1 MTDTNSARST
11 ASASSGKLRVAVIGC
26 GAIGQRRHIPE
37 AFSNPRVQLVA
48 LCDLKPGRAQEVG
61 AKYGTP
67 TAYTDHREMIAREKP
82 DIVVVGTPNA
92 LHAAQAIDALQA
104 GCHVLVEKPMATS
117 IDEANAMIA
126 AAEKAGRFLMVGQN
140 QRLMPPH
147 VKAKQILDS
156 GILGQPISFQ
166 TTFKHPGP
174 DGWSVDGATSWFFK
188 KELAA
193 MGVCADL
200 GVHKI
205 DLMRYLLGQ
214 EITDVTGF
222 IGTLNKTQPNSDRL
236 IEIDDTAFLS
246 VRTDKGVIGSITIS
260 WTQYGHFEDN
270 STTIY
275 CEQGVLEIATN
286 PEFSVIV
293 HGRDGSKAFY
303 KTGAVATNTQQTNS
317 GVIDAF
323 IESVTS
329 KRPPTIDGRE
339 GLKALRVILAAFDAS
354 REGKISKVATTA

>member
-1 MTDTNSARST
+1 M
-11 ASASSGKLRVAVIGC
+11 ASADQQSTGSDSSKLRVAVIGC

-37 AFSNPRVQLVA
+37 AHANPHVQLVA
-48 LCDLKPGRAQEVG
+48 LCDVKPGRADEVAARFG
-61 AKYGTP
+61 HPKT
-67 TAYTDHREMIAREKP
+67 YTDHKQMIAAEKP

-92 LHAAQAIDALQA
+92 LHAAQAIDALSA
-104 GCHVLVEKPMATS
+104 GCHVLVEKPMAMT
-117 IDEANAMIA
+117 IDEANAMLA
-126 AAEKAGRFLMVGQN
+126 AAEKAGKYLMVGQN
-140 QRLMPPH
+140 QRLMAPH

-156 GILGQPISFQ
+156 GILGKPISFQ

-193 MGVCADL
+193 MGVCGDL

-214 EITDVTGF
+214 EITEVTGF
-222 IGTLNKTQPNSDRL
+222 IGTLNKTQPGSDKP
-236 IEIDDTAFLS
+236 IEVDDTAFLS
-246 VRTDKGVIGSITIS
+246 VKTNAGVIGSITIS

-275 CEQGVLEIATN
+275 CEQGVIELAVNPEFPVVVHHRDGTKTFHKTGAIATN
-286 PEFSVIV
+286 TRQVS
-293 HGRDGSKAFY
+293 
-303 KTGAVATNTQQTNS
+303 S

-323 IESVTS
+323 ITS
-329 KRPPTIDGRE
+329 IRANRPPTIDGRE
-339 GLKALRVILAAFDAS
+339 GLKALRVILAAFDSARDGKTQHVAS
-354 REGKISKVATTA
+354 